1 MVAKL
6 YGDGVA
12 AYFEQSLL
20 YYQHPHPLFNVGRA
34 NKATWGLLLAAK
46 LPIFPITPAFRF
58 SLLCS
63 KWIGRNTSPQGCKE
77 WCYSKG
83 TNNMTKIA
91 VDTGILSGA
100 LVAYKFFTSPTMR

>member
-58 SLLCS
+58 CAQNGLAETHRHRAA
-63 KWIGRNTSPQGCKE
+63 K
-77 WCYSKG
+77 
-83 TNNMTKIA
+83 
-91 VDTGILSGA
+91 SGA
-100 LVAYKFFTSPTMR
+100 IQRALTI